1 MSIPENRET
10 PPASELRRVGEGR
23 EAEIFSWGEAQVL
36 RLLRDPS
43 AGEWADR
50 QAAAMSAASRSG
62 APVPAVAAQIRVQ
75 GRPGIVMERVD
86 GPPLMTVLARSP
98 WKLFSVA
105 RMQGALHA
113 RLHGVMAP
121 PALPELR
128 GFLRERIER
137 AEALPQ
143 SLAAFS
149 LELLDTLPGG
159 DRLCHGDFHVG
170 NILVGP
176 GGPVVI
182 DWTLAARGDPDG
194 DVGRSVM
201 LIRLGEVP
209 PGTPATIRVGRRF
222 GQGLF
227 LRAYERAY
235 RGHRTVDEAAVGR
248 WEIVNAAARFEE
260 RIESEYPALERLIE
274 SRMHR

>member
-1 MSIPENRET
+1 
-10 PPASELRRVGEGR
+10 
-23 EAEIFSWGEAQVL
+23 
-36 RLLRDPS
+36 
-43 AGEWADR
+43 
-50 QAAAMSAASRSG
+50 
-62 APVPAVAAQIRVQ
+62 
-75 GRPGIVMERVD
+75 MERVD